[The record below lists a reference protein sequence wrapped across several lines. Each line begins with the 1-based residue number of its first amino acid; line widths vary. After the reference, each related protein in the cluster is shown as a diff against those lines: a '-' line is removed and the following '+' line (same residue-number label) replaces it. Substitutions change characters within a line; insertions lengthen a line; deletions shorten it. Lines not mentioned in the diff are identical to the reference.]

1 MSKDVHAV
9 IHFMDGTKITFAW
22 PRQAGDEPTAMLTR
36 VRKALEMDKLAVEVQ
51 GDLFVIPIRNVKYVQ
66 LTPAP
71 AKLPAEVIKGG
82 EVVGLMS

>member
-9 IHFMDGTKITFAW
+9 IHFMDGTKMTFGW
-22 PRQAGDEPTAMLTR
+22 PRQSGDTTAMLTR

-51 GDLFVIPIRNVKYVQ
+51 GDLFVILIRNVKYVQ

-82 EVVGLMS
+82 EVVGLVS

>member
-1 MSKDVHAV
+1 MSKNVHAV
-9 IHFMDGTKITFAW
+9 IHFMDGTKMTLAW
-22 PRQAGDEPTAMLTR
+22 PRQTGDVPATVVSN

-66 LTPAP
+66 ITPAP
-71 AKLPAEVIKGG
+71 AKLPGEVIRGG

>member
-9 IHFMDGTKITFAW
+9 IHFMDGTKVTFAW
-22 PRQAGDEPTAMLTR
+22 PQQASDDPSTMITR

-66 LTPAP
+66 ITPAP
-71 AKLPAEVIKGG
+71 AKLPAEVIRGG
-82 EVVGLMS
+82 EVVGFMS